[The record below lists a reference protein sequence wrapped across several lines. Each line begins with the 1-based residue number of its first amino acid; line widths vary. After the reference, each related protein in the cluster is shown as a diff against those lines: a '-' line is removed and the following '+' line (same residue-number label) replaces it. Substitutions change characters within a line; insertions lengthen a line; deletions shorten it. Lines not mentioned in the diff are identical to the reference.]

1 MSSDK
6 DNLIGQMVEGRYHVE
21 SRLGAGGMGAIYI
34 ARDVKVLGKI
44 VVIKVLLQEAFQ
56 NEYVVKK
63 FRQEAEALSR
73 VDHPNIVQILDYG
86 EMENKQPFLVLQF
99 IDGVSLRTVLKR
111 GGIDLLRT
119 AYLVRQVAY
128 ALTAAH
134 EKGILHRDLK
144 PENIMLQTRDG
155 EERAVVIDFGIAQ
168 LQNSVIA
175 PKTIVTATAGTIS
188 YMSPEQLCAGSL
200 TTASDTYALGV
211 IAFEMVTGEKPFNPK
226 SPFQLLEMQRTGPSV
241 MPITLRP
248 DLPLQAQTA
257 IVRALAFEPE
267 NRYQTSREFGN
278 VLFSALSGLHSTDA
292 DLIHR
297 SATPVS
303 VNTGNVNAVGTHS
316 SAPQATNGV
325 ALEAAPTLLN
335 PESPRSSTSGN
346 RLVGTAVTP
355 PDSPPRKRS
364 FVRPAIGIIILVLIV
379 GGGIVGWRILSRNQN
394 SGPEVKATPTATP
407 TGTVSA
413 NSISLTYSFTV
424 QKMRNGKPFEKPFQS
439 TGREIFE
446 NGWSFR
452 LDISTPK
459 AGYLYLL
466 NEGLDNKGATLYT
479 VLYPT
484 NEDAHLGAQQAVQIP
499 KAPQY
504 YYLLGEAGTEK
515 IWAVWAEKPVPE
527 MEALKR
533 LVNEKDQGEV
543 RDPAQAEKVRS
554 FFASHVSS
562 DVKTDIDK
570 ASYQTTIKTNGDMLV
585 YRAELEHH

>member
-6 DNLIGQMVEGRYHVE
+6 DNLVGQMVEGRYHVE

-111 GGIDLLRT
+111 GGIDLIRT
-119 AYLVRQVAY
+119 AHLVRQVAY

-200 TTASDTYALGV
+200 TTASDTYTLGV
-211 IAFEMVTGEKPFNPK
+211 IAFEMVTGEKPFDPR
-226 SPFQLLEMQRTGPSV
+226 SPFQLLEMQRAGLSV
-241 MPITLRP
+241 MPTMLRP
-248 DLPLQAQTA
+248 DLPPSAQTA
-257 IVRALAFEPE
+257 IVRALAYEPE
-267 NRYQTSREFGN
+267 NRYRTSRDFGN
-278 VLFSALSGLHSTDA
+278 ALFSALAGLQHTDA
-292 DLIHR
+292 DQIHR
-297 SATPVS
+297 SVNPAS
-303 VNTGNVNAVGTHS
+303 VKTGNINAVGTHHGT
-316 SAPQATNGV
+316 AHTTNGD

-335 PESPRSSTSGN
+335 QDAVRPSASAN
-346 RLVGTAVTP
+346 RITP
-355 PDSPPRKRS
+355 TVFSPPASPPEKRS
-364 FVRPAIGIIILVLIV
+364 FLLPAIGMVILVLIA
-379 GGGIVGWRILSRNQN
+379 GGGIIGWRLLHPNRN
-394 SGPEVKATPTATP
+394 SDPEVRVTPTPTPKGVATPNP
-407 TGTVSA
+407 
-413 NSISLTYSFTV
+413 ISLTYSLTV

-452 LDISTPK
+452 LDISTQKP
-459 AGYLYLL
+459 GYLYLL
-466 NEGLDNKGATLYT
+466 NEGLDNKGAPLYT

-484 NEDAHLGAQQAVQIP
+484 NEDARLGAQQAVQIP
-499 KAPQY
+499 KAPQF

-527 MEALKR
+527 MEALKG

-554 FFASHVSS
+554 FFAAHASS
-562 DVKTDIDK
+562 DVQTDTDK
-570 ASYQTTIKTNGDMLV
+570 ANYQTTIKTNGDMLV

>member
-21 SRLGAGGMGAIYI
+21 SRLGAGGMGAVYI

-44 VVIKVLLQEAFQ
+44 VVIKVLLQEAFE

-99 IDGVSLRTVLKR
+99 IDGFSLRTVLKQ
-111 GGIDLLRT
+111 GGIDLIRT
-119 AYLVRQVAY
+119 AQLVRQVAY

-188 YMSPEQLCAGSL
+188 YMSPEQLSAGSL
-200 TTASDTYALGV
+200 TTASDTYTLGV
-211 IAFEMVTGEKPFNPK
+211 IAFEMVTGEKPFNPR
-226 SPFQLLEMQRTGPSV
+226 SPFQLLEMQRSGLSV
-241 MPITLRP
+241 MPTMLRP
-248 DLPLQAQTA
+248 DLPLQAQAA
-257 IVRALAFEPE
+257 IVRALAYEPE
-267 NRYQTSREFGN
+267 NRYQTSRDFGN
-278 VLFSALSGLHSTDA
+278 ALFSALVGLQSTDI
-292 DLIHR
+292 DPIHW
-297 SATPVS
+297 SAIPLS
-303 VNTGNVNAVGTHS
+303 VKTDNLNPVGTHYGT
-316 SAPQATNGV
+316 PRMTNGA

-335 PESPRSSTSGN
+335 QDAVRPSTSGN
-346 RLVGTAVTP
+346 QIVPTAFDP
-355 PDSPPRKRS
+355 PDPPPGKRS
-364 FVRPAIGIIILVLIV
+364 FLLPAIGMIILVLIA
-379 GGGIVGWRILSRNQN
+379 GGGFVGWRILQPNKN
-394 SGPEVKATPTATP
+394 SGPEVKLTPTPTP
-407 TGTVSA
+407 KGVLTA
-413 NSISLTYSFTV
+413 NPISLTYSLTV

-452 LDISTPK
+452 LDISTPRP
-459 AGYLYLL
+459 GYLYLL

-484 NEDAHLGAQQAVQIP
+484 NADARLGAQQAVQIP
-499 KAPQY
+499 KAPQF

-527 MEALKR
+527 MEALKG

-543 RDPAQAEKVRS
+543 RDPAQADKVRS
-554 FFASHVSS
+554 FFATHVSS
-562 DVKTDIDK
+562 DLQTDTDK
-570 ASYQTTIKTNGDMLV
+570 AKYQTTIKTNGDMLV